1 MKVIFGKPYK
11 TYSRSLGRIG
21 ADGVLSLIQRV
32 DDEGKP
38 EHERRW
44 SIRQVGR
51 GHYSGSMSEASG
63 PIDIQEVDGRYH
75 FRFKMTGHMSVDEWL
90 MPMDGGRSAH
100 TELAVRKFGLTVA
113 RGEAVIRKLG

>member
-1 MKVIFGKPYK
+1 
-11 TYSRSLGRIG
+11 
-21 ADGVLSLIQRV
+21 
-32 DDEGKP
+32 
-38 EHERRW
+38 
-44 SIRQVGR
+44 
-51 GHYSGSMSEASG
+51 MSEASG